1 MCASLLSIAACAV
14 RPVPP
19 DPGSAAKVSKVLVIV
34 EENHSLAEMQS
45 GMPYLFSLAKQYAY
59 ADNYT
64 ATTHPSEPNYLALV
78 AGSTM
83 GDTGDHNPAWQTSGE
98 SVFGQAIAAGR
109 SAKTYAESMTSS
121 CQQEDSGRYKVKH
134 NPWASFRDERASC
147 QTGDLPMGTPSSG
160 AMHDDVASGNLP
172 NVSMVVPNICND
184 AHDCSLGTA
193 DTWLR
198 SWLVPIM
205 AGADFQSGRL
215 AVIVTADE
223 DDRNSGNKVLT
234 AVIHRSSPT
243 KVVSTALNHY
253 SLAGLYS
260 DVTGTSRL
268 RNATTAPG
276 FAAAFGLW
284 VGPN

>member
-1 MCASLLSIAACAV
+1 MCAIALLFSACAI
-14 RPVPP
+14 RAVPS
-19 DPGSAAKVSKVLVIV
+19 DSGATAKVSKVLVIV
-34 EENHSLAEMQS
+34 EENHSLAQMQS
-45 GMPYLFSLAKQYAY
+45 GMPYLFSLAKQHAY
-59 ADNYT
+59 ANNHT
-64 ATTHPSEPNYLALV
+64 ATTHPSEPNYLALI

-83 GDTGDHNPAWQTSGE
+83 GDEGDHNPAWQTSGS
-98 SVFGQAIAAGR
+98 SVFGQAVAAGR

-121 CQQEDSGRYKVKH
+121 CQQSDSGPYKVKH

-147 QTGDLPMGTPSSG
+147 QAGDVPMGTPSSG

-172 NVSMVVPNICND
+172 NVGMAVPNVCND

-205 AGADFQSGRL
+205 AAPDFQSGRL

-234 AVIHRSSPT
+234 VVIHRNSPAR
-243 KVVSTALNHY
+243 VVSAALNHY

-276 FAAAFGLW
+276 FAAAFGLQ